1 MNGQRGQLSKLVGR
15 ALVGLSA
22 AALATGLA
30 LALLAPSAS
39 ASPIGDAEAAMMAAW
54 DKAGGASSTL
64 GARKGDVY
72 PIGDGF
78 ALDFDGGKMYF
89 TPATGAKYMF
99 GPILDKYESLGGP
112 ANSDLGFPTINEV
125 PGLAGP
131 DSRVSTFA
139 ASDNPVIF
147 WTPDHGA
154 FVVRGALNA
163 AWDKLG
169 SSGGVLGAPT
179 GDETYDGEVASQK
192 FTGGEVSWN
201 RKTKE
206 FSTNPPALADQ
217 LKGLQ
222 IAIDPTAAINMAWRA
237 AGGANGTLGAKK
249 GGPNPIGGDGIVQE
263 FNGGKIFFSPATGA
277 NAVEGP
283 ILQKYESLGG
293 PVSSDLG
300 FPIANEADGGIS
312 PASRIATFSA
322 ADKPVIFW
330 TPDHGAFVVR
340 GAMKAAWDKLKGASG
355 KLGAPVGDQTVDGD
369 VVSQKFTGGKVSWNR
384 AKNTF
389 TTDPANLAPLLSGLQ
404 VSGQNQPSTSASPP
418 PGKKFTFHWWW
429 LAAAVPV
436 LLLILMSVLVVF
448 GLRRR
453 RAGRAVPAYDR
464 GHDVA
469 DEFDTGPD
477 GRWSHDD
484 VGYGS
489 ERFPPVEHH
498 PEEHEVPEY
507 GSAPRVSWSRG
518 GGTAA
523 GPDERDLGAEGYHD
537 QHDDTAG
544 YADDYAHPD
553 DDFAHGDDDYS
564 HGADDYAHG
573 ADGFA
578 HGGDDF
584 ARGGEQETEFAEYD
598 EHDDFEGDEDPDAV
612 DTTPTPI
619 VTRGA
624 FGQLVQAEPEVAET
638 ISQEDFEA
646 ESSVPHSQGP
656 AAPEVPEAHPEHEF
670 PDIFYPRGGPAEEEV
685 PDATSADA
693 TSADATSADATFAE
707 SGAAAP
713 EPRKGRHA
721 AADDPGYAPAAAE
734 AAYAAA
740 PRAEAP
746 PGADGA
752 TVRPTIHL
760 PLDDDPYRAPD
771 GYPIKASARFGL
783 YYTPDNALYHDT
795 LAEIWFASEAVAQAN
810 GFVRAD

>member
-15 ALVGLSA
+15 ARGGLTA
-22 AALATGLA
+22 AALATALA
-30 LALLAPSAS
+30 LALLAPTAS

-192 FTGGEVSWN
+192 FSGGEVSWN

-222 IAIDPTAAINMAWRA
+222 IPIDPTAAINMAWRA
-237 AGGANGTLGAKK
+237 AGGANGPLGAKK
-249 GGPNPIGGDGIVQE
+249 GAPSPIGGDGIVQE

-277 NAVEGP
+277 NAVEGA

-300 FPIANEADGGIS
+300 FPIANEADGGIT

-340 GAMKAAWDKLKGASG
+340 GAMKAAWDKLKGATG
-355 KLGAPVGDQTVDGD
+355 KLGAPVGDQAVDGD

-429 LAAAVPV
+429 LAVAVPV

-453 RAGRAVPAYDR
+453 RAGRAAPAYDR
-464 GHDVA
+464 GRDVA
-469 DEFDTGPD
+469 DEFDAGAD

-484 VGYGS
+484 VDYGS

-507 GSAPRVSWSRG
+507 GAAPRVSWSRG
-518 GGTAA
+518 GGTTA
-523 GPDERDLGAEGYHD
+523 GPEGRGLGAEDYHD
-537 QHDDTAG
+537 ETAEYG
-544 YADDYAHPD
+544 DEYA
-553 DDFAHGDDDYS
+553 
-564 HGADDYAHG
+564 HGADDYARG
-573 ADGFA
+573 ADEY
-578 HGGDDF
+578 
-584 ARGGEQETEFAEYD
+584 ARGAEQETDFEEY
-598 EHDDFEGDEDPDAV
+598 EHDEFEGDEDPDAV

-624 FGQLVQAEPEVAET
+624 FGQLVEAEPEVAET
-638 ISQEDFEA
+638 ISPEAFEA
-646 ESSVPHSQGP
+646 ESSVPRSEGP
-656 AAPEVPEAHPEHEF
+656 VAPEVPETHPEQEF

-685 PDATSADA
+685 PDAAASDTVV
-693 TSADATSADATFAE
+693 
-707 SGAAAP
+707 GAF

-721 AADDPGYAPAAAE
+721 AADEPGYAPTATE

-740 PRAEAP
+740 PQAEAP
-746 PGADGA
+746 LAADTA
-752 TVRPTIHL
+752 ARPTIHL

-783 YYTPDNALYHDT
+783 YYTPDSALYHDT

-810 GFVRAD
+810 GFVKAD

>member
-1 MNGQRGQLSKLVGR
+1 MNGQRGHVSKLVGR
-15 ALVGLSA
+15 AWVGLA
-22 AALATGLA
+22 AIALAAGLT
-30 LALLAPSAS
+30 LGLTTALLAPAAS

-54 DKAGGASSTL
+54 EKAGGDTSTL

-89 TPATGAKYMF
+89 TPATGAKFMF

-192 FTGGEVSWN
+192 FTGGQVSWN
-201 RKTKE
+201 RKSKE
-206 FSTNPPALADQ
+206 FTTNPPNLAEQ

-222 IAIDPTAAINMAWRA
+222 VAIDPAAAINMAWRA
-237 AGGANGTLGAKK
+237 AGGANGPLGAKK
-249 GGPNPIGGDGIVQE
+249 GAPNPIGGDGIVQE

-277 NAVEGP
+277 NAVEGA

-293 PVSSDLG
+293 PVNSDLG
-300 FPIANEADGGIS
+300 FPVANEADGGIT
-312 PASRIATFSA
+312 PASRVATFSA
-322 ADKPVIFW
+322 ADKPAIFW

-340 GAMKAAWDKLKGASG
+340 GAMKAAWDKLKGATG
-355 KLGAPVGDQTVDGD
+355 KLGAPVADQTVDGD

-404 VSGQNQPSTSASPP
+404 VSGQNQPSNSAAPP
-418 PGKKFTFHWWW
+418 PGKKFAFHWWW
-429 LAAAVPV
+429 LVAAVPV
-436 LLLILMSVLVVF
+436 LLLLLMTLLVVL

-453 RAGRAVPAYDR
+453 RAGRDVAGYEYDLGRDR
-464 GHDVA
+464 GHELARDPDHLA
-469 DEFDTGPD
+469 DEGWP
-477 GRWSHDD
+477 HDD
-484 VGYGS
+484 MDFGS
-489 ERFPPVEHH
+489 ERFPPPDDHRDQH
-498 PEEHEVPEY
+498 PDTHVAPDL
-507 GSAPRVSWSRG
+507 GLAPRVSWPRG
-518 GGTAA
+518 AGTAA
-523 GPDERDLGAEGYHD
+523 DQDEAGYGDDHFEEHFEEHEETFSDEYPSGDARDAQRWDEYNGAE
-537 QHDDTAG
+537 AG
-544 YADDYAHPD
+544 A
-553 DDFAHGDDDYS
+553 
-564 HGADDYAHG
+564 
-573 ADGFA
+573 
-578 HGGDDF
+578 
-584 ARGGEQETEFAEYD
+584 EEFE
-598 EHDDFEGDEDPDAV
+598 EDEDPDSV

-624 FGQLVQAEPEVAET
+624 FGEPVEPEPEVWQTVTPET
-638 ISQEDFEA
+638 F
-646 ESSVPHSQGP
+646 
-656 AAPEVPEAHPEHEF
+656 APEVSVPQTHEPIGPVSEVDGPETFADEDL
-670 PDIFYPRGGPAEEEV
+670 PDNFYPPADVPEEEPV
-685 PDATSADA
+685 QVEPVVAPLDTD
-693 TSADATSADATFAE
+693 
-707 SGAAAP
+707 AAP
-713 EPRKGRHA
+713 TAEIRKGRHA
-721 AADDPGYAPAAAE
+721 AADTSALSDAAE
-734 AAYAAA
+734 AGA
-740 PRAEAP
+740 PGDA
-746 PGADGA
+746 GQQNA

-760 PLDDDPYRAPD
+760 PLADDPYRAPD

-783 YYTPDNALYHDT
+783 YYTPSSALYHDT
-795 LAEIWFASEAVAQAN
+795 LAELWFADEEVAQAN

>member
-15 ALVGLSA
+15 ARVGLSA
-22 AALATGLA
+22 VALATGLA
-30 LALLAPSAS
+30 LALLAPTAS

-54 DKAGGASSTL
+54 DKAGGPSSTL

-72 PIGDGF
+72 PVGDGF
-78 ALDFDGGKMYF
+78 ALEFDGGKMYF
-89 TPATGAKYMF
+89 TPATGAKFMF

-179 GDETYDGEVASQK
+179 GDETYDGEVATQK
-192 FTGGEVSWN
+192 FSGGEVSWN
-201 RKTKE
+201 RKTKD
-206 FSTNPPALADQ
+206 FTTNPPALADQ

-222 IAIDPTAAINMAWRA
+222 IPIDPTAAINMAWRA
-237 AGGANGTLGAKK
+237 AGGANGPLGAKK

-300 FPIANEADGGIS
+300 FPIANEADGGIT

-340 GAMKAAWDKLKGASG
+340 GAMKAAWDKLKGATG

-404 VSGQNQPSTSASPP
+404 VSGQNQPSTTASPP

-436 LLLILMSVLVVF
+436 LLLILMFVLVVF

-453 RAGRAVPAYDR
+453 RAGREVAAYDR

-469 DEFDTGPD
+469 DEFEGDAGGHWP
-477 GRWSHDD
+477 HDD
-484 VGYGS
+484 VDYGS
-489 ERFPPVEHH
+489 ERFPSVEHH
-498 PEEHEVPEY
+498 PEEHEVPDY
-507 GSAPRVSWSRG
+507 GSGARVSWSRG
-518 GGTAA
+518 GATAV
-523 GPDERDLGAEGYHD
+523 GSEDHGLGGEAYHD
-537 QHDDTAG
+537 ETAEHV
-544 YADDYAHPD
+544 DDYA
-553 DDFAHGDDDYS
+553 S
-564 HGADDYAHG
+564 GADD
-573 ADGFA
+573 
-578 HGGDDF
+578 GD
-584 ARGGEQETEFAEYD
+584 EFEEYD
-598 EHDDFEGDEDPDAV
+598 ELDEFEGDEDPDAV
-612 DTTPTPI
+612 DTTPTPV

-624 FGQLVQAEPEVAET
+624 FGQLVVGEPEVAET
-638 ISQEDFEA
+638 VSPEA
-646 ESSVPHSQGP
+646 FATESSVPGAQGP
-656 AAPEVPEAHPEHEF
+656 AAPELDVPEAHQEHEF
-670 PDIFYPRGGPAEEEV
+670 PDIFYPRGGPAEDEV
-685 PDATSADA
+685 PDAALPEED
-693 TSADATSADATFAE
+693 E
-707 SGAAAP
+707 VP

-740 PRAEAP
+740 PQAAAP
-746 PGADGA
+746 VAA
-752 TVRPTIHL
+752 ANAAARPTIHL

-783 YYTPDNALYHDT
+783 YYTPNSALYDDT
-795 LAEIWFASEAVAQAN
+795 LAEIWFANEAVAQAN